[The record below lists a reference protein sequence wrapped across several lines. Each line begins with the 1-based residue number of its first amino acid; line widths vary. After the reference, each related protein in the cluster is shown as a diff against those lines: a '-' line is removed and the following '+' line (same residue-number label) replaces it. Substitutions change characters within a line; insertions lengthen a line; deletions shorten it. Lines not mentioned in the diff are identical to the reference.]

1 MSRVPAACT
10 RSAAPSS
17 RGGTNAGGHDGATAC
32 NRHAQRITSNDEQVD
47 RIETLPEEV
56 PVALVYNG
64 ISHAVMLTTPADL
77 EDFALGFSLSEGILA
92 APSEL
97 YDCEI
102 VPREEGIELQL
113 EIASER
119 FAKLKDRRRTL
130 AGRTGCGLC
139 GVDSLAAVARDLP
152 KLPDTLRVPVVSLRH
167 ALARLHDHQP
177 LHHRTHA
184 VHAAAW
190 IDVSGNIEFVRE
202 DVGRHN
208 ALDKLIGALAHR
220 AKREQGFAL
229 VTSRASV
236 EMVQK
241 AASAGIELLFSI
253 SAPTALAARVA
264 EDCGLTLAGSVHGDA
279 GEPHGEGFSIHT
291 HPQRITHPAP

>member
-1 MSRVPAACT
+1 VT
-10 RSAAPSS
+10 R
-17 RGGTNAGGHDGATAC
+17 GAGGISNDGNGDSAR
-32 NRHAQRITSNDEQVD
+32 NRHAQRITGNNEQVD

-64 ISHAVMLTTPADL
+64 ISHAVMLATPADL

-92 APSEL
+92 KPSEL
-97 YDCEI
+97 YDRE
-102 VPREEGIELQL
+102 VVFREEGIELQL

-119 FAKLKDRRRTL
+119 FAKPKDRRRNL

-139 GVDSLAAVARDLP
+139 GVESLSAVARDLP
-152 KLPDTLRVPVVSLRH
+152 TLPDALRVPVATLRR
-167 ALARLHDHQP
+167 ALAHLRDHQP
-177 LHHRTHA
+177 LHRRTHA

-190 IDVSGNIEFVRE
+190 VDAEGNIDFVRE

-208 ALDKLIGALAHR
+208 ALDKLIGALT
-220 AKREQGFAL
+220 KRPDRKPGFAL

-241 AASAGIELLFSI
+241 AAGAGIELLFSI

-264 EDCGLTLAGSVHGDA
+264 EDCGLTLVGSVHR
-279 GEPHGEGFSIHT
+279 EPDGEGFSIHT
-291 HPQRITHPAP
+291 HPQRITQGTP